1 MSKRKTYK
9 EFKQDLAFGNTFI
22 DGPVYLALEIGEAF
36 VKFGLIALP
45 IVIGYVCLPLIALVL
60 FLGITLALPIYVL
73 YKMFKEAF
81 VYGETQ
87 YAVLAFAIIALC
99 LGFAE
104 HQNYKNFKAMQPYLA
119 EELKIEE
126 RKVNRIDFW
135 KEASVA
141 ANIKHVGENIR
152 YHKKLRK
159 GMKREDKVTDY
170 VEETFEYLN
179 AYTQWIT
186 VLLDSQDTHWPK
198 LRVLKDPLM
207 ERYNKVNK
215 K

>member
-1 MSKRKTYK
+1 MSKRKSY
-9 EFKQDLAFGNTFI
+9 EDFKTDLAFGGIGDSFLLF
-22 DGPVYLALEIGEAF
+22 GLEIGEAF

-73 YKMFKEAF
+73 YKLFKEAF

-87 YAVLAFAIIALC
+87 YAVLAFAIIALR

-119 EELKIEE
+119 EELKVEE

-135 KEASVA
+135 REASIA

-159 GMKREDKVTDY
+159 GMKGEWRRGGSCDIIQEKKSGKRGRT
-170 VEETFEYLN
+170 VEGL
-179 AYTQWIT
+179 
-186 VLLDSQDTHWPK
+186 
-198 LRVLKDPLM
+198 
-207 ERYNKVNK
+207 
-215 K
+215 

>member
-9 EFKQDLAFGNTFI
+9 EFKQDLAFGGIGDSFLLF
-22 DGPVYLALEIGEAF
+22 GLEIGEVF

-87 YAVLAFAIIALC
+87 YAVLAFAIITLC

-104 HQNYKNFKAMQPYLA
+104 HQNYKNFNSAVMELEDMEVNSYISLVLIQDYEVVA
-119 EELKIEE
+119 E
-126 RKVNRIDFW
+126 
-135 KEASVA
+135 
-141 ANIKHVGENIR
+141 
-152 YHKKLRK
+152 Y
-159 GMKREDKVTDY
+159 
-170 VEETFEYLN
+170 
-179 AYTQWIT
+179 
-186 VLLDSQDTHWPK
+186 
-198 LRVLKDPLM
+198 VLKRRNGEDFENVLYEQTDNFLEDRVTEYEEGYGDVVQPKAG
-207 ERYNKVNK
+207 Y
-215 K
+215 